1 MATYALYGWPGFV
14 TPPPL
19 VRPADA
25 YYQPRP
31 RRGTGM
37 LSSSFPSALT
47 TVEGTPVSAQVLV
60 RYRADTPG
68 DYADGVLVA
77 QTVSSASGEWVV
89 EGLDPALRYDV
100 SARYAGENDALQAD
114 VRPFDEPRFS
124 GAVQVPVGVPLD
136 VALPIIGGRGSVTAT
151 YVSGTYP
158 SGVSLV
164 GNRLQG
170 AWPTGATG
178 IYPITFDLTDD
189 EGTYTRVLNIDLYL
203 LPMTLSGS
211 VPVLVV
217 GDPVNVTFMA
227 SGGEGPYTYAV
238 TAGSLPPGLS
248 LNGSTGEISGTPTT
262 PGAYSFDITVTDV
275 RSTAVSKGFSGEVYV
290 RFATYSEYRSHV
302 IGLSVDASHT
312 PASVSAMG
320 LPSAAA
326 TTRYVVA
333 DARAPTSGSM
343 WGSPAASNQAV
354 TSDSSMARVIQHAIE
369 SLSSLPPSA
378 AENVFLVTTGAAIS
392 ASSFTSVSKNGY
404 TSASYG
410 GSFTARV
417 FETFVYWDYGLS
429 RARVYDATTGTY
441 SDYYG

>member
-1 MATYALYGWPGFV
+1 
-14 TPPPL
+14 
-19 VRPADA
+19 
-25 YYQPRP
+25 
-31 RRGTGM
+31 M

-89 EGLDPALRYDV
+89 EGLDSGLRYDV
-100 SARYAGENDALQAD
+100 SARYVGENDALQAD
-114 VRPFDEPRFS
+114 VRPLDEPRFS

-178 IYPITFDLTDD
+178 SYPITFDLTDD

-275 RSTAVSKGFSGEVYV
+275 RSATASNTYSGEVSVFGAHKYWRVYV
-290 RFATYSEYRSHV
+290 TAAAGGYGSMVELEFLDALGVRCDLTDGTPIQSSNYPGYEAYRAFDGVTSGDSCWAANNSSPPMWLGYRHAAAV
-302 IGLSVDASHT
+302 VVDSVRITARTANVTQSPNSFIVQSSDDGVSWT
-312 PASVSAMG
+312 DEWSVSGATG
-320 LPSAAA
+320 WSANEQ
-326 TTRYVVA
+326 R
-333 DARAPTSGSM
+333 
-343 WGSPAASNQAV
+343 
-354 TSDSSMARVIQHAIE
+354 
-369 SLSSLPPSA
+369 
-378 AENVFLVTTGAAIS
+378 
-392 ASSFTSVSKNGY
+392 
-404 TSASYG
+404 
-410 GSFTARV
+410 
-417 FETFVYWDYGLS
+417 TFN
-429 RARVYDATTGTY
+429 RP
-441 SDYYG
+441 